1 MKKIIITI
9 LSISL
14 LFIIQERLVLA
25 ETIDIQPDIDAPI
38 FSDEIGNINEAPL
51 INLEDDPTEYTVE
64 NSNSRAVLIR
74 SWKID
79 SKKSAGTTTGG
90 WRAGPSGRGKATLS
104 ATNSNTNNRS
114 VTATISGDAPIGASK
129 IGASLGINIGTSK
142 SYGVSYSISI
152 PKGKRQQII
161 FRPVY
166 KLTSVKQR
174 LYINGAK
181 TNTIKTATVKSFS
194 NWDYSFK
201 TI

>member
-1 MKKIIITI
+1 MKKIIIAI

-90 WRAGPSGRGKATLS
+90 WRSGPSGRGKATLS

-166 KLTSVKQR
+166 KLTTVKQR